1 MRGRASP
8 ALHSLPKPAL
18 GKNERE
24 VPVASVS
31 SALPSA
37 HINGAHP
44 GPTGGPQMRR
54 CRAPQT
60 ITTGSPRMQRA
71 NIPGFGPTTPPSPTP
86 KACAPAPVLRAPRP
100 VTGALR
106 LLACPAAPPGG
117 RGGIIY
123 HTPRAACKP
132 AVIDEKARNIT
143 SHLTSSQGRRTGTIC
158 QLLDWPMTPP
168 ARRWQPVCTLGVLD
182 GPDFSRA
189 PLLQF
194 SFHSQTL
201 ASNHSRRQHLIV
213 THPTPQK
220 PTRVRLVPAPP
231 PLGVRPRKRLRAG

>member
-143 SHLTSSQGRRTGTIC
+143 SHLTSSQGRRTGTIS
-158 QLLDWPMTPP
+158 QFRPRPTSSQG
-168 ARRWQPVCTLGVLD
+168 RRWKAVCTLGVLD

-194 SFHSQTL
+194 FWGSKVL
-201 ASNHSRRQHLIV
+201 ASAQFPRPSPFVTLPNHSA
-213 THPTPQK
+213 